1 MSIKLTNAAVTLL
14 AAIINATDANGE
26 NSGCGY
32 VAASY
37 PAGKSLIENGL
48 IEVNESVTN
57 PQAAGEF
64 GARPTAAG
72 REYAKTGAVAGD
84 TSTEAPK
91 TKPSFEIETGIAL
104 PGKTRAPIQQLY
116 PFDKLVVGGSF
127 FVSDASVKSGDAFK
141 SLQSTVASTN
151 SRHAVE
157 TGEFRPNRKNPEKQ
171 VAVTKQVRQFELRRW
186 TQEDGTKGA
195 RVFEVAVDA
204 E

>member
-1 MSIKLTNAAVTLL
+1 MSKLTTASITLL
-14 AAIINATDANGE
+14 AGIIAATDA
-26 NSGCGY
+26 SGHGY

-37 PAGKSLIENGL
+37 PAGKALIEAGY
-48 IEVNESVTN
+48 IDVNAEITN
-57 PQAAGEF
+57 DAGEVA
-64 GARPTAAG
+64 ARVTDAG
-72 REYAKTGAVAGD
+72 RAYAKTGESAPA
-84 TSTEAPK
+84 TPAPK
-91 TKPSFEIETGIAL
+91 TERKSFAIETAIPL
-104 PGKTRAPIQQLY
+104 PPKTRAPVSSAY
-116 PFDKLVVGGSF
+116 PFEALVVGGSF
-127 FVSDASVKSGDAFK
+127 FVADADVKSGDAFK
-141 SLQSTVASTN
+141 SLQSTVNGAN

>member
-1 MSIKLTNAAVTLL
+1 MKLTTASITLL
-14 AAIINATDANGE
+14 AAIIQATDANGE

-37 PAGKSLIENGL
+37 PAGKALIENGL
-48 IEVNESVTN
+48 IEVNESVKN
-57 PQAAGEF
+57 DAGEL

-72 REYAKTGAVAGD
+72 REYAKTGN
-84 TSTEAPK
+84 APATDK
-91 TKPSFEIETGIAL
+91 PDPKVKPSFEIETGIAL

-127 FVSDASVKSGDAFK
+127 FVSDDSVKSGDAFK

-151 SRHAVE
+151 SRYAVE

-171 VAVTKQVRQFELRRW
+171 VAVTKPVRKFELRRW
-186 TQEDGTKGA
+186 INKDPDTGVETKGA

>member
-1 MSIKLTNAAVTLL
+1 MSLKLTTASITLL
-14 AAIINATDANGE
+14 AAIIAATDANGE

-37 PAGKSLIENGL
+37 PAGKALIEAGL
-48 IEVNESVTN
+48 IEVNETVKN
-57 PQAAGEF
+57 DQGEF
-64 GARPTAAG
+64 GARPTVVG
-72 REYAKTGAVAGD
+72 REYAKTGSVPASAGEGAG
-84 TSTEAPK
+84 SK
-91 TKPSFEIETGIAL
+91 VKPSFEIETGIAL
-104 PGKTRAPIQQLY
+104 PGKTRAPIKQLY

-127 FVSDASVKSGDAFK
+127 FVADDSVKSEDAFK
-141 SLQSTVASTN
+141 SLQSTVAATN
-151 SRHAVE
+151 NRHSVE

-171 VAVTKQVRQFELRRW
+171 VAVTKQVRRFELRRW